1 MKEAIEGWNPQKV
14 SSFCSQKGIEWIF
27 NPQTTSHMGGVRKS
41 GMFRSVR
48 KILRAMLKE
57 QVVSDEV
64 LSTVMAE
71 VVSTLNSRPLSRNSD
86 SPQDEQPITSNHLLH
101 LRSESASIRIT
112 AASVPGGKHNI

>member
-14 SSFCSQKGIEWIF
+14 NSFCSQKGIEWIF
-27 NPQTTSHMGGVRKS
+27 NPPTTSHMGGVRKS

-57 QVVSDEV
+57 QIVSDEV

-71 VVSTLNSRPLSRNSD
+71 VVSTFNSRPLSRNSD

-101 LRSESASIRIT
+101 MRSESASISIT